1 LRVLRG
7 TYTGRQPAATGP
19 GTISLERNVPQKGYD
34 STRFATRREATPEID
49 RTRPQAAAQPLKGR
63 SSMNN
68 RNIIAIVAAVVVVIG
83 VIIWINSGSEELAME
98 EQRSE
103 QAEATRASDEQETV
117 ARDEAARDAQEAT
130 VGRDETTVDTDTAQS
145 DAGTGTDSQAGAG
158 GSDVDAASGHDPA
171 DLLTPE
177 NFERE
182 EVLALID
189 ESEELSD
196 ERRST
201 LRALVER
208 ASDDP
213 EMVDEAINSIRVAL
227 DLPPLN

>member
-1 LRVLRG
+1 
-7 TYTGRQPAATGP
+7 
-19 GTISLERNVPQKGYD
+19 
-34 STRFATRREATPEID
+34 
-49 RTRPQAAAQPLKGR
+49 
-63 SSMNN
+63 MNN

-83 VIIWINSGSEELAME
+83 VIIWINSGSDGLAME

-103 QAEATRASDEQETV
+103 QAEAARASDAEETT
-117 ARDEAARDAQEAT
+117 EADTTE
-130 VGRDETTVDTDTAQS
+130 GRDETTVDTDIAQS
-145 DAGTGTDSQAGAG
+145 DAGTDSEAGTDTDSQAGAG
-158 GSDVDAASGHDPA
+158 GSDVDAASGRDPA

>member
-1 LRVLRG
+1 
-7 TYTGRQPAATGP
+7 
-19 GTISLERNVPQKGYD
+19 
-34 STRFATRREATPEID
+34 
-49 RTRPQAAAQPLKGR
+49 
-63 SSMNN
+63 MNN

-83 VIIWINSGSEELAME
+83 VIIWINSGSDGLAME

-103 QAEATRASDEQETV
+103 QAEAARASDAEETT
-117 ARDEAARDAQEAT
+117 EADTT
-130 VGRDETTVDTDTAQS
+130 VSRDETTVDTDTAQS
-145 DAGTGTDSQAGAG
+145 DAGTDSEAGTDTDSQAGAG
-158 GSDVDAASGHDPA
+158 GSDVDAASGRDPA